1 MANITQIKEVMKKI
15 ASYEDIGKHICFLGG
30 SVPYI
35 IAGEESNR
43 DHSDIDILVDEE
55 YIPIIRDL
63 LKLNNK
69 YTEELD
75 SLTYDMGADY
85 GLKVFI
91 DDVYVEFEPMKIED
105 NQLIRKSFSPRRK
118 LFGTETIPFD
128 DVEDLIIPIEIDE
141 ISTYVETPEYIKVD
155 KEKYKREKDLM
166 DIAFIDSLGIDKD
179 KYERVKRNVALSTE
193 KLTSYEN
200 SKQI

>member
-1 MANITQIKEVMKKI
+1 MPSITQIKEVMTKI
-15 ASYEDIGKHICFLGG
+15 AGYEDIGKHICFLGR

-35 IAGEESNR
+35 ISGRESNR

-55 YIPIIRDL
+55 YIPTIRDL
-63 LKLNNK
+63 LQLHNK

-75 SLTYDMGADY
+75 SLSYDMGDDY

-118 LFGTETIPFD
+118 IFGTETIPFD
-128 DVEDLIIPIEIDE
+128 NIEDLIIPIEIDG

-166 DIAFIDSLGIDKD
+166 DISFIDSLGIDEA
-179 KYERVKRNVALSTE
+179 KYERVKRNVTLSTE
-193 KLTSYEN
+193 ILSSYEN
-200 SKQI
+200 TKQI